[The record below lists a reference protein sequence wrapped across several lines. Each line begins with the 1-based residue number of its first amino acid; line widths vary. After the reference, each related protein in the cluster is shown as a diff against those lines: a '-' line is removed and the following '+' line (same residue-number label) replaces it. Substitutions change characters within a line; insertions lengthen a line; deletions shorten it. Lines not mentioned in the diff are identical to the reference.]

1 MKYLKFLL
9 IGIFFGVL
17 MTKSEAISWYRI
29 YEMFRFE
36 SFHMYGIIGA
46 AVVLGA
52 TFVFLA
58 RKNEWKSADGQPFQL
73 YEYPKTW
80 KRCFFGGTL
89 FGLGWAM
96 TGACPGP
103 LFVLVGN
110 GYLPI
115 LVVIVGALMGTI
127 VYGLLADKLP
137 N

>member
-46 AVVLGA
+46 AVMLGA

-58 RKNEWKSADGQPFQL
+58 RKNEWKSVDGQPFQL

-80 KRCFFGGTL
+80 KRYFFGGTL

-103 LFVLVGN
+103 GARLAYFQSRGPQSNLEITNLFA
-110 GYLPI
+110 
-115 LVVIVGALMGTI
+115 IVDAIM
-127 VYGLLADKLP
+127 
-137 N
+137 

>member
-1 MKYLKFLL
+1 MQPDGRAASLHFLAPSR
-9 IGIFFGVL
+9 V
-17 MTKSEAISWYRI
+17 AQPCA
-29 YEMFRFE
+29 FRPP
-36 SFHMYGIIGA
+36 GR
-46 AVVLGA
+46 GA

-58 RKNEWKSADGQPFQL
+58 RKNEWKSVDGQPFQL

-80 KRCFFGGTL
+80 KRYFFGGTL

>member
-1 MKYLKFLL
+1 MKDLKFLL

-58 RKNEWKSADGQPFQL
+58 RKNEWKSADGQPFQF

-80 KRCFFGGTL
+80 KRYFFGGTL

-115 LVVIVGALMGTI
+115 LVVIAGALMGTI

>member
-1 MKYLKFLL
+1 MKFLKFLL
-9 IGIFFGVL
+9 IGVFFGIL

-29 YEMFRFE
+29 LEMFQFK
-36 SFHMYGIIGA
+36 SFHMFGIIGC

-52 TFVFLA
+52 LLVAGAKKFG
-58 RKNEWKSADGQPFQL
+58 WKTMEGKSFDLFS
-73 YEYPKTW
+73 YPKSW
-80 KRCFFGGTL
+80 KRYFFGGTL

-110 GYLPI
+110 GYMPM
-115 LVVIVGALMGTI
+115 LVVIVSALLGTV
-127 VYGLLADKLP
+127 VYGLLSDKLP

>member
-1 MKYLKFLL
+1 MKDLKFLL

-58 RKNEWKSADGQPFQL
+58 RKNEWKSADGQPFQF

-80 KRCFFGGTL
+80 KRYFFGGTL